1 MRWTQWTKTKRTN
14 TAHST
19 YINILCIYVCMYM
32 TYICQHEYYYYTV
45 HIRYSPAILPST
57 APVIESPV
65 TFDDCGHLQ
74 QVKQMTRIQR
84 SWPLP
89 SMFLLPGRLPEC
101 VFAILSSLNT
111 GAKRNVNLNSEC
123 NTGKY
128 PRKRGGIGDC
138 KVGKYRNPTG
148 KILMRDYRR
157 TQCTY

>member
-1 MRWTQWTKTKRTN
+1 MRRTHRTKTTKSRLHIHT
-14 TAHST
+14 H
-19 YINILCIYVCMYM
+19 IYKLYEVH
-32 TYICQHEYYYYTV
+32 ICQHEYYYTV
-45 HIRYSPAILPST
+45 HTRYSPANCPRDRIASDSWWLWT
-57 APVIESPV
+57 SPA
-65 TFDDCGHLQ
+65 
-74 QVKQMTRIQR
+74 VKQMTRIQR

-101 VFAILSSLNT
+101 VFDILSSLNT